1 MNAAIIGGDKRQLFA
16 AEALE
21 QAGCR
26 TVLLGF
32 ETSELAEKRRQA
44 VTLREAMADADFVLL
59 PFPAETAQEML
70 NAPFCRTAI
79 DCREIL
85 KMIPAGVPALGGKLS
100 TTLKTEA
107 ERHGVTLIDYAGREE
122 LTIRNAIPSAEGAIQ
137 IAMEE
142 LTVTLHGAECLVA
155 GYGRI
160 GRVLASMLRGIGARV
175 TVSARRTA
183 DLEWIRFEGYRA
195 LETGAL
201 RGKLGRFDV
210 VFNTIPALVFPRDVL
225 EELPVH
231 GLIIDL
237 ASMPGGVDFEAARQ
251 IGRKTIHALSLPGK
265 VAPATAGAAIAET
278 VLQML
283 RELKKDG

>member
-16 AEALE
+16 ADALE
-21 QAGCR
+21 HAGCR
-26 TVLLGF
+26 TVLFGF
-32 ETSELAEKRRQA
+32 ETCDLAEGRIQA
-44 VTLREAMADADFVLL
+44 PTLREAAAEADFVLL

-70 NAPFCRTAI
+70 NAPFCRTAV
-79 DCREIL
+79 DRRELL
-85 KMIPAGVPALGGKLS
+85 KMLPAGVPVLGGKLS
-100 TTLKTEA
+100 TPLKMEA
-107 ERHGVTLIDYAGREE
+107 ERQSITLIDYAGREE
-122 LTIRNAIPSAEGAIQ
+122 LAIRNAIPSAEGAVQ

-142 LTVTLHGAECLVA
+142 LPVTLHGAECLVA

-175 TVSARRTA
+175 TVSARRAA

-195 LETGAL
+195 IETGAL

-210 VFNTIPALVFPRDVL
+210 VFNTIPAPVFPQEVL
-225 EELPVH
+225 EELPAH

-237 ASMPGGVDFEAARQ
+237 ASMPGGVDFEAARR

-278 VLQML
+278 VLQIL